1 MAYKVNIDI
10 GGSCLF
16 VARPSSDA
24 GAPDR
29 MHVLMPAKHPGP
41 HGDHRHIPVLSFD
54 AAFQQGST
62 LDLNTGQEVYVL
74 LREIEVLFG
83 GSGATLKICPDI
95 ADLTQAGSKLADG
108 VLGNDDKEL
117 LTSRVTLE
125 AGRSYGVFPGACW
138 KWKGDVRRLAH
149 IVRWQIDVPADPPFY
164 VELRELRTGT
174 EMYKIPLQ
182 PELGKGDVIKLN
194 IYHVPPEDL
203 PLEKTVED
211 TPADD
216 SPAPHFAAYYGL
228 FTPPLSLP
236 VPLFRTVD
244 ACTPYGGTGCTK
256 LQDAGGSPFTCMVG
270 GVTL

>member
-1 MAYKVNIDI
+1 LRLQRGV
-10 GGSCLF
+10 
-16 VARPSSDA
+16 SS
-24 GAPDR
+24 G
-29 MHVLMPAKHPGP
+29 
-41 HGDHRHIPVLSFD
+41 
-54 AAFQQGST
+54 
-62 LDLNTGQEVYVL
+62 
-74 LREIEVLFG
+74 
-83 GSGATLKICPDI
+83 
-95 ADLTQAGSKLADG
+95 
-108 VLGNDDKEL
+108 LGHD
-117 LTSRVTLE
+117 
-125 AGRSYGVFPGACW
+125 
-138 KWKGDVRRLAH
+138 
-149 IVRWQIDVPADPPFY
+149 PFY

-256 LQDAGGSPFTCMVG
+256 LQDAGGAESMIKTVRLRGYLFAVE
-270 GVTL
+270 